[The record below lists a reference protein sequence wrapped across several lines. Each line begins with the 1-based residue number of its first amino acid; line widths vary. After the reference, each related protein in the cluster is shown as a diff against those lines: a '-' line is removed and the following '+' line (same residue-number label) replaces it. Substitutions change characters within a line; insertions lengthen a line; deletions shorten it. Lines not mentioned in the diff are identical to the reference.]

1 MLERIAT
8 RVPNLDRILGGGL
21 AANSLVLVSGNP
33 GSGKTVLTN
42 QIVYGLTNPKRKA
55 LIVTTV
61 SEPLSRLLRYIQE
74 FSFFDVEKVAEA
86 VIYEDIGPYLLG
98 TNGEKAW
105 ERMEELILKTQ
116 PAFLVIDSIR
126 AVHDLSFSPAVT
138 RRGFFRLASVLS
150 TVPCTA
156 FLISEYNHDEY
167 NHAVEASIAD
177 VIIHLEYKAVGLG
190 SRRIISVHKVRGS
203 DFLAGEHTFKIGQ
216 NGITI
221 FPRFITPSKAKRYE
235 QTLERVLVDIPGFD
249 DLLFP
254 GGILRGTSTLLVG
267 DPGVGKTVTAL
278 HFILNG
284 ALRGEPGVYVTF
296 QEDPNQIAI
305 ISRNFGFDL
314 EKLAREGRFDLL
326 YHSPVEIDIDEM
338 ALKIIESVEKIG
350 AKRLV
355 IDSISDLASGAR
367 NDPDRFFNFI
377 YSFVQWLKD
386 HRVTSFLTNE
396 MGQLFAN
403 ELTLTGR
410 GVSHIADNLLL
421 LRYSEIEGEI
431 RRAITA
437 LAARGS
443 DHSKRVYEY
452 LISEK
457 EGPRVGL
464 PLESAFTLFRPT
476 TRQE

>member
-1 MLERIAT
+1 MIERIAT
-8 RVPNLDRILGGGL
+8 GVPNLDRVLGGGL
-21 AANSLVLVSGNP
+21 PANSLVLVSGNP
-33 GSGKTVLTN
+33 GSGKTILTN
-42 QIVYGLTNPKRKA
+42 QIVYTLAEPKRKA

-61 SEPLSRLLRYIQE
+61 SEPLSRLLRYTQE
-74 FSFFDVEKVAEA
+74 FSFFDVKKVAEA
-86 VIYEDIGPYLLG
+86 VVYEDIGHYLLG
-98 TNGEKAW
+98 MNGEKAW
-105 ERMEELILKTQ
+105 ERMEELILKSQ

-150 TVPCTA
+150 TLPCTA
-156 FLISEYNHDEY
+156 FLIGEYSQDEY

-177 VIIHLEYKAVGLG
+177 VILHLEYRNVGLG
-190 SRRIISVHKVRGS
+190 SRRIISVRKVRGS
-203 DFLAGEHTFKIGQ
+203 DFLAGEHMFKITQ
-216 NGITI
+216 DGITI
-221 FPRFITPSKAKRYE
+221 FPRFITPPKANRYE
-235 QTLERVLVDIPGFD
+235 PTLERAEVGIPGFD
-249 DLLFP
+249 DALFP
-254 GGILRGTSTLLVG
+254 GGILRGSSTLLAG

-296 QEDPNQIAI
+296 QEDPNQLAT

-314 EKLAREGRFDLL
+314 EKIANEGRFDLL

-338 ALKIIESVEKIG
+338 ALKIIEAIEKIG

-367 NDPDRFFNFI
+367 NDPDRFFNFV
-377 YSFVQWLKD
+377 YSLVQWLKD
-386 HRVTSFLTNE
+386 HQVTSLVTNE

-431 RRAITA
+431 RRALTV
-437 LAARGS
+437 LASRGS
-443 DHSKRVYEY
+443 DHSKKIYEY

-457 EGPRVGL
+457 EGPRVGQ